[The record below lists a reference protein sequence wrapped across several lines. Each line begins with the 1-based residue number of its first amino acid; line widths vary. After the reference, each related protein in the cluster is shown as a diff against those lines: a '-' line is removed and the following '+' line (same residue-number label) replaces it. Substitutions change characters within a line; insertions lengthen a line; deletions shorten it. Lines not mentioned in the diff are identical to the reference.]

1 MATTVPQ
8 KGGRGMFAID
18 KCLDF
23 IDENG
28 DAKVDILIKSDT
40 EEAMRLL
47 VRSIQ
52 EERPQN
58 KTVVEEAPKGSK
70 ESNGVVARAVQE
82 IEGRT
87 RSLLLSLE
95 ERLDK
100 DIDAKERIVA
110 FSPQYA
116 AYLYNRLYRGDDG
129 KV

>member
-1 MATTVPQ
+1 
-8 KGGRGMFAID
+8 MFAID

-28 DAKVDILIKSDT
+28 DAEVHMLMKIDT

-52 EERPQN
+52 EERHQN
-58 KTVVEEAPKGSK
+58 KTVVEEVPEGSK
-70 ESNGVVARAVQE
+70 GSNGVVERAVQE

-95 ERLDK
+95 ERLDTE
-100 DIDAKERIVA
+100 IDAKERI
-110 FSPQYA
+110 
-116 AYLYNRLYRGDDG
+116 
-129 KV
+129 